1 MISNRA
7 DSNNKSNGKRNQNAL
22 WEIIV
27 LNKMEVL
34 LCILAFAFFFYMAMN
49 KLMATPLW
57 LDETLEYYISK
68 YMTGEIPWYS
78 NNGIMGTTNMY
89 QRMLGGFQ
97 PPLYNFLMYFWIAIS
112 DTEWWFRI
120 WNVVMSAIAAIGIY
134 KTVKKVSTY
143 RVAALSVIVYSSIY
157 EVIYY
162 TQECSEYSML
172 LMAIAWLLYFY
183 FKLFQNISLKNM
195 IWFAVFCCI
204 AMYTQYGAAF
214 VVVPLLLSIL
224 IRVLKTKQAVSIKQL
239 MIVYAVTFF
248 VAAVPLIVFFLIPQ
262 MENQV
267 PSSENVEAWNFYNNS
282 VLQDFIHMFVDVFRW
297 NTIESI
303 TRFFYP
309 ALAASIGLL
318 VTTIFCCII
327 SKDKLLKHLL
337 VCNAVTWI
345 LYYIPTRAGI
355 YARGYFGFRYN
366 IFFIP
371 LWLITILYMM
381 YEVYLIMGRVKN
393 VQSRKNVQR
402 AYCILMAVLAAGYC
416 IYGTHQINKRWEKAD
431 TRGCVQAWYDAEGY
445 QIPTFV
451 EINQAPSFSYYF
463 EHDDRYRSDYEQNIY
478 REENQ
483 IGYAESQYEEE
494 YAEYEQYLDTI
505 FGEEYPDEMY
515 LFIGNKNESRLFNV
529 LEDRGYTIEE
539 VYKTTAQLYY
549 AHK

>member
-1 MISNRA
+1 MIRNQTDKR
-7 DSNNKSNGKRNQNAL
+7 NGKRSQRPLREIVMQNKA
-22 WEIIV
+22 EI
-27 LNKMEVL
+27 L
-34 LCILAFAFFFYMAMN
+34 LCILAFAFFLYMAMN

-68 YMTGEIPWYS
+68 YMTGEISWYS

-120 WNVVMSAIAAIGIY
+120 WNVLMSALAAIGVY
-134 KTVKKVSTY
+134 KTVKRVSSY
-143 RVAALSVIVYSSIY
+143 RVAALSVVIYSCIY

-162 TQECSEYSML
+162 TQECAEYSML
-172 LMAIAWLLYFY
+172 LMSIAWLVYFY
-183 FKLFQNISLKNM
+183 FKLFENLNLNSM
-195 IWFAVFCCI
+195 IWFAVFCSI

-214 VVVPLLLSIL
+214 VVAPLLLSIL
-224 IRVLKTKQAVSIKQL
+224 IRVLQTKRAVAIKQL
-239 MIVYAVTFF
+239 VVVYLVTFLT
-248 VAAVPLIVFFLIPQ
+248 AAVPLIMFFLLPQ

-282 VLQDFIHMFVDVFRW
+282 VVQDFIHMFIDVFRW

-309 ALAASIGLL
+309 ALAVSIGLL
-318 VTTIFCCII
+318 LISIFLLAF

-337 VCNAVTWI
+337 LCNLGTWI

-371 LWLITILYMM
+371 LWLISMIYML
-381 YEVYLIMGRVKN
+381 YEVYRILGRMKN
-393 VQSRKNVQR
+393 VQSRRNIQR
-402 AYCILMAVLAAGYC
+402 AYCILMAVMAAGYC
-416 IYGTHQINKRWEKAD
+416 IYGAHQINKGWEKAD
-431 TRGCVQAWYDAEGY
+431 TRGCVKAWYEKEGY
-445 QIPTFV
+445 QVPTFV

-463 EHDDRYRSDYEQNIY
+463 EHDDRYRADYEKNVY
-478 REENQ
+478 REEIQ
-483 IGYAESQYEEE
+483 IGFEEDKYKEEYTEYEE
-494 YAEYEQYLDTI
+494 YLKDT
-505 FGEEYPDEMY
+505 FGEKLPDAMY
-515 LFIGNKNESRLFNV
+515 LFVGNKEESRLFPV